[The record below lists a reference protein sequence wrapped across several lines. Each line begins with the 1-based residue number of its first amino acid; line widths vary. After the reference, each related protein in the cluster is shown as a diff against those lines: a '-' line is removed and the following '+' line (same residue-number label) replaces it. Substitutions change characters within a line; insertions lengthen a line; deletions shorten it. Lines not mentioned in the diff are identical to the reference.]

1 MDCHAKRLECVQLAG
16 AVIRRGVVRK
26 AGASSTH
33 SKRFAQ
39 SGCGSASLRSL
50 WLKRLC
56 LGLLLHI
63 DDADLVRELAGA
75 RQPAHK
81 SDLLAIGREHARL
94 RARSRHVVHARGEA
108 FGVSGSNFGYTNA
121 VIHYVRNL
129 PAIWTPGECGSYR
142 PRIAG
147 HLPQWPAGGGDRPE
161 LREPAMVFHRE

>member
-16 AVIRRGVVRK
+16 AIIRRGVVRK
-26 AGASSTH
+26 AGASWTH

-56 LGLLLHI
+56 LGSLFHI
-63 DDADLVRELAGA
+63 DHADLVRKLARG

-81 SDLLAIGREHARL
+81 SDPPAIGREHARF
-94 RARSRHVVHARGEA
+94 RARSRHIVRARGEA

-121 VIHYVRNL
+121 VIHYMRNL
-129 PAIWTPGECGSYR
+129 PAIWTPGERGSY
-142 PRIAG
+142 PGGA
-147 HLPQWPAGGGDRPE
+147 PQAN
-161 LREPAMVFHRE
+161 